1 MGATGTTPS
10 TRSQGSSSWRTG
22 PEGTAVALAAVY
34 AVVLGGAIAAK
45 AYPVALLPIC
55 IGIVALALARRDLL
69 LLGLVASVPL
79 SLNLEQL
86 DIGGVGL
93 YLPTEP
99 LLFGLL
105 LLFGLDRLRGLRLNP
120 GLEAHPI
127 TRCIQLMFIWLFITT
142 LTSEDPLVSFKF
154 LIARGWFVVG
164 FFFLMA
170 PLVRIER
177 HQERFILLY
186 LVPLLAVI
194 VYTVI
199 RHAGYGFEKQAGHW
213 VMDPFFKDHT
223 SYGAVL
229 AMFWFPAL
237 VMFLK
242 PRKNSLKKFA
252 LGGAFL
258 ILSIGLILSF
268 TRAAWVSVVAAGSI
282 GALMMLGFRLRTLL
296 AGGILGLFM
305 VLLIWDQ
312 LIITLERNDQD
323 SSDDLTEH
331 VESISNVSSDASNL
345 ERINRWSCAIAL
357 WKERPIV
364 GWGPGTYQFVYA
376 PHQRSEHRTIISTN
390 NADRGNA
397 HSEYL
402 GPLAEQGIPGSLV
415 MVLFLWLS
423 TVLGFRVYNQLRRTD
438 RWGSLWALSVFLG
451 LLTYFIH
458 GVLNNYLD
466 TDKASAPF
474 WGFLAILVALDL
486 SLRKTESSTGPYRP
500 LDSPSP
506 DGAPTLK

>member
-1 MGATGTTPS
+1 MPS
-10 TRSQGSSSWRTG
+10 GNGLRLRL
-22 PEGTAVALAAVY
+22 PEHRTAVAVAAGY
-34 AVVLGGAIAAK
+34 ALLLGVAIAAK
-45 AYPVALLPIC
+45 AWPVAALPLAV
-55 IGIVALALARRDLL
+55 GVVALALARRDLL
-69 LLGLVASVPL
+69 LLGLVATVPL

-86 DIGGVGL
+86 DLGGVGL

-105 LLFGLDRLRGLRLNP
+105 LLFLLDRLRGIPLDA

-127 TRCIQLMFIWLFITT
+127 TRCIQVMFVWLTITT
-142 LTSEDPLVSFKF
+142 LTSSDPLVSLKF
-154 LIARGWFVVG
+154 TIARGWFVVG
-164 FFFLMA
+164 FFFLLA
-170 PLVRIER
+170 PLLKTDRA
-177 HQERFILLY
+177 QERFVLLY

-237 VMFLK
+237 ALLIK
-242 PRKNSLKKFA
+242 PGRSGIGK
-252 LGGAFL
+252 LGLSVAFVVL
-258 ILSIGLILSF
+258 TVGLVLSF
-268 TRAAWVSVVAAGSI
+268 TRAAWVSVAAAAGI
-282 GALMMLGFRLRTLL
+282 GALMMLGVRFRTLVGAGL
-296 AGGILGLFM
+296 AGLLMLFL
-305 VLLIWDQ
+305 VWDQ
-312 LIITLERNDQD
+312 LLISLERNDQD

-345 ERINRWSCAIAL
+345 ERINRWSCALAL
-357 WKERPIV
+357 WKERPLV
-364 GWGPGTYQFVYA
+364 GWGPGTYQFAYA
-376 PHQRSEHRTIISTN
+376 PFQRSEHRTIISTN

-402 GPLAEQGIPGSLV
+402 GPMAEQGLPGALI
-415 MVLFLWLS
+415 MVALLWLCS
-423 TVLGFRVYNQLRRTD
+423 ALGFRVHRSLRARGG
-438 RWGSLWALSVFLG
+438 WSALWALAVYLG

-474 WGFLAILVALDL
+474 WGFLAMLVALDIGL
-486 SLRKTESSTGPYRP
+486 KKTE
-500 LDSPSP
+500 
-506 DGAPTLK
+506 

>member
-1 MGATGTTPS
+1 MPTGSGLHPFWSDHRATIAVSVGYALLLGAAI
-10 TRSQGSSSWRTG
+10 
-22 PEGTAVALAAVY
+22 AVQAYPLAALPL
-34 AVVLGGAIAAK
+34 VVG
-45 AYPVALLPIC
+45 V
-55 IGIVALALARRDLL
+55 VALALSRREWL
-69 LLGLVASVPL
+69 LLGLIATVPL

-86 DIGGVGL
+86 EIGGVGL

-105 LLFGLDRLRGLRLNP
+105 LLFLLDRLRGVRLNA
-120 GLEAHPI
+120 GLESHPI
-127 TRCIQLMFIWLFITT
+127 TRCIQVMFVWLAITT
-142 LTSEDPLVSFKF
+142 LTSTDPLVSLKF

-164 FFFLMA
+164 FFFLLA
-170 PLVRIER
+170 PLLADDRK
-177 HQERFILLY
+177 QERFVLLY
-186 LVPLLAVI
+186 LIPLLTVI
-194 VYTVI
+194 AYTVV

-237 VMFLK
+237 ALLFK
-242 PRKNSLKKFA
+242 PGRTG
-252 LGGAFL
+252 LGKLGLTVAFGVL
-258 ILSIGLILSF
+258 TLGLILSF
-268 TRAAWVSVVAAGSI
+268 TRAAWVSLAVAAAV
-282 GALMMLGFRLRTLL
+282 GALMMLGVRLRTLVGVGI
-296 AGGILGLFM
+296 AGLLGLFL
-305 VLLIWDQ
+305 VWDQ
-312 LIITLERNDQD
+312 LLISLERNDQD

-345 ERINRWSCAIAL
+345 ERINRWSCALAL
-357 WKERPIV
+357 WQERPVV

-376 PHQRSEHRTIISTN
+376 PFQRSEHRTIISTN

-402 GPLAEQGIPGSLV
+402 GPLAEQGVPGTV
-415 MVLFLWLS
+415 IVLALLWWAS
-423 TVLGFRVYNQLRRTD
+423 VVGFRVYRALRQKEV
-438 RWGSLWALSVFLG
+438 WLSWWALSIYLG

-474 WGFLAILVALDL
+474 WGFLAILVILDL
-486 SLRKTESSTGPYRP
+486 KKNGPSTGPYRLP
-500 LDSPSP
+500 DPPSR
-506 DGAPTLK
+506 GVAPTPQ